1 MEYKIKNE
9 EIKNIIEKS
18 IDKSV
23 HHAFKKYDRTRWVF
37 HTGIGS
43 ILAILVIA
51 AVLTGGVFWIN
62 NQKGAVVQAAQPI
75 AGHDLTFED
84 HGIFGYSVA
93 DFKEPILGESMRQK
107 LIIVEEREAYVNTTI
122 TDTGL
127 FDWEVFQKEQ
137 ELTIHGIGQYTI
149 DLLEIT
155 SEDISLNEDT
165 FELTIR
171 IPHASLHKI
180 IPDPSKTEIG
190 ESSNGWLAFGNIK
203 LDQEQQK
210 EFETEAQEKL
220 KEKLSMPECFEE
232 ADRFAKLTAYETY
245 QPIVQA
251 VSPAYKVVIEFK

>member
-1 MEYKIKNE
+1 M
-9 EIKNIIEKS
+9 
-18 IDKSV
+18 
-23 HHAFKKYDRTRWVF
+23 
-37 HTGIGS
+37 
-43 ILAILVIA
+43 
-51 AVLTGGVFWIN
+51 
-62 NQKGAVVQAAQPI
+62 VQAAQPI

-149 DLLEIT
+149 DLSEIT

-232 ADRFAKLTAYETY
+232 ADRFAKLTAYELSL
-245 QPIVQA
+245 IH
-251 VSPAYKVVIEFK
+251 I